1 MKTFQHVCL
10 WAGALALCLAMATDA
25 LVKGTWEGDLRGVKA
40 VTLKLQEADGKV
52 GGTEVFYIVRDEGS
66 GKHNGSASPPMPL
79 VDTRWDGEKLRFG
92 VVNQTGETI
101 LFEMKV
107 TGQRSADLTVVDSD
121 GKPQRTIPI
130 RSQR

>member
-1 MKTFQHVCL
+1 
-10 WAGALALCLAMATDA
+10 
-25 LVKGTWEGDLRGVKA
+25 
-40 VTLKLQEADGKV
+40 
-52 GGTEVFYIVRDEGS
+52 
-66 GKHNGSASPPMPL
+66 MPL

>member
-1 MKTFQHVCL
+1 M
-10 WAGALALCLAMATDA
+10 
-25 LVKGTWEGDLRGVKA
+25 KA
-40 VTLKLQEADGKV
+40 VTLKLEDADGKV
-52 GGTEVFYIVRDEGS
+52 GGTAVFYIIKDEGS

-107 TGQRSADLTVVDSD
+107 AGEGSADLTVVDSD
-121 GKPQRTIPI
+121 GRPQRTIPI
-130 RSQR
+130 RRQR